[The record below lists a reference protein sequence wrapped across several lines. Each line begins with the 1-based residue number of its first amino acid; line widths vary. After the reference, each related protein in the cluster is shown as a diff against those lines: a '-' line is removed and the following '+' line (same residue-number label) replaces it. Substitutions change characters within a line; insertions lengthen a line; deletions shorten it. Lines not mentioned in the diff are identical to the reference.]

1 MGVLKD
7 SLITL
12 EDGKTKNIEEVKNR
26 EIILSCNI
34 QGLFANASNSITL
47 AWSTLR

>member
-12 EDGKTKNIEEVKNR
+12 EDGETKNIEELKHR

-34 QGLFANASNSITL
+34 QGLFSNASNNITDEI
-47 AWSTLR
+47 R